1 MPDLQQMTSRYRQYM
16 FYLLAV
22 YVLGW
27 GFTSYQPV
35 FAGLILGTSLGFF
48 NVWLLAKKT
57 EKLGETV
64 VSGDG
69 KVRTLGT
76 LSRMATAVLAVII
89 ATRYPDTF
97 HFVSV
102 ILGLMTFPIV
112 IMIDFFLQSS
122 QLRK

>member
-1 MPDLQQMTSRYRQYM
+1 M
-16 FYLLAV
+16 FYLLAL

-35 FAGLILGTSLGFF
+35 FAGLILGTVLGFF
-48 NVWLLAKKT
+48 NIWLLAKKT
-57 EKLGETV
+57 DMLGEAV
-64 VSGDG
+64 AKGG

-76 LSRMATAVLAVII
+76 LSRMATAVLAVVI
-89 ATRYPDTF
+89 ALRYPEFF

-102 ILGLMTFPIV
+102 ILGLMTFIIV
-112 IMIDFFLQSS
+112 IMIDFFLQSI

>member
-1 MPDLQQMTSRYRQYM
+1 MPELQQMTTRYRRYM
-16 FYLLAV
+16 FYLLAL

-35 FAGLILGTSLGFF
+35 FAGLILGTVLGFF
-48 NVWLLAKKT
+48 NIWLLAKKT
-57 EKLGETV
+57 DMLGEAV
-64 VSGDG
+64 AKGG

-76 LSRMATAVLAVII
+76 LSRMATAVLAVVI
-89 ATRYPDTF
+89 AMRFPEFF

-102 ILGLMTFPIV
+102 ILGLMTFIIV
-112 IMIDFFLQSS
+112 IMIDFFLQSI